1 MKQLKRHL
9 PEIEVDENDPF
20 LNCKLGRKS
29 IAPILA
35 DVVST
40 YGETGTVIAL
50 DGDWGTGKTTFVRM
64 WRRYLELKGF
74 PALYFNA
81 WECDFVE
88 DPLIAL
94 LGELKELR
102 ADDASFKK
110 VASVTTKVL
119 TTGAIELGKGLVKKL
134 TGADCDKIVDKTS
147 DVLEEEFSKA
157 LDQYKESK
165 ASLLDF
171 KSALQEYVAFNV
183 KDIEH
188 PVVFI
193 VDELDRCN
201 PTFAVK
207 TLERIKHLFDIPNLV
222 FVLATN
228 KKQLQYAIQGYYGSP
243 NLDGNAYLRRFI
255 DLEYTL
261 PRPDTDTFC
270 RYLFEQYEFS
280 EFFDSKERKE
290 YSFNESESDL
300 FLNMMAKTI
309 GKSSLSIR
317 SIDKIINHCRLALKG
332 FGNNQYVH
340 PDILITLCYMR
351 MVYPSDYSDIKE
363 GKLKMQELFDI
374 LEQHVY
380 NSFLL
385 SVDDKYQTTSKRQVS
400 FTIGKILLS
409 YNQNEHGIER
419 FEDFKPSKNDKEEM
433 VFPVRSSVIDNK
445 ELQNAL
451 NSYYNRINSVASTD
465 HIIKRIEITQS
476 IKH

>member
-9 PEIEVDENDPF
+9 PEIEVNEENPF
-20 LNCKLGRKS
+20 LNCKLGRKN

-64 WRRYLELKGF
+64 WRRYLELNGF

-94 LGELKELR
+94 VGELKELR
-102 ADDASFKK
+102 ADDPTFKK

-119 TTGAIELGKGLVKKL
+119 TTSAIEFGKGILKKF
-134 TGADCDKIVDKTS
+134 TGADYDIIVEKTT
-147 DVLEEEFSKA
+147 DVLEQEFTRALEQYSTSKA
-157 LDQYKESK
+157 TLAE
-165 ASLLDF
+165 F
-171 KSALQEYVAFNV
+171 KSALQEYVACNV

-188 PVVFI
+188 PVVI
-193 VDELDRCN
+193 IIDELDRCN

-228 KKQLQYAIQGYYGSP
+228 KEQLQYAVQGFYGSP

-255 DLEYTL
+255 DQEYSL
-261 PRPDTDTFC
+261 PTPDTETFC
-270 RYLFEQYEFS
+270 RYLFDQYEFS
-280 EFFDSKERKE
+280 DFFDSQSRKQ

-300 FLNMMAKTI
+300 FLNIMAKII
-309 GKSSLSIR
+309 GKSALSLR

-332 FGNNQYVH
+332 FSANQYVH
-340 PDILITLCYMR
+340 PDILITLCYVK
-351 MVYPSDYSDIKE
+351 MVYPEAYSDIKL
-363 GKLKMQELFDI
+363 GKFKMQDLLDV
-374 LEQHVY
+374 LETNVFSNYLRSIY
-380 NSFLL
+380 N
-385 SVDDKYQTTSKRQVS
+385 KYSSSKRQVA
-400 FTIGKILLS
+400 FTIGKMLIA
-409 YNQNEHGIER
+409 YNIGDDGIER
-419 FEDFKPSKNDKEEM
+419 FDDFKPTKGEKEEP
-433 VFPVRSSVIDNK
+433 VFPVESNVIDNK
-445 ELQNAL
+445 EVQEAL
-451 NSYYNRINSVASTD
+451 NYYYSSFNSVASID
-465 HIIKRIEITQS
+465 HIIKRIEITQP
-476 IKH
+476 IQY

>member
-40 YGETGTVIAL
+40 YGETGTVLAL
-50 DGDWGTGKTTFVRM
+50 DGDWGTGKTTFVKM
-64 WRRYLELKGF
+64 WKRYLELNGF

-110 VASVTTKVL
+110 VASVTTKVI

-171 KSALQEYVAFNV
+171 KLALQEYVAFNV

-207 TLERIKHLFDIPNLV
+207 TLERIKHPFDIPNLV

-228 KKQLQYAIQGYYGSP
+228 KEQLQYAVQGYYGSP

-255 DLEYTL
+255 DQEYSL
-261 PRPDTDTFC
+261 PTPDTETFC
-270 RYLFEQYEFS
+270 RYLFDQYEFS
-280 EFFDSKERKE
+280 DFFDSQSRKQ
-290 YSFNESESDL
+290 YSFNESECDL
-300 FLNMMAKTI
+300 FLNMMAKII
-309 GKSSLSIR
+309 GKSALSLR
-317 SIDKIINHCRLALKG
+317 SLDKIINHCRLALKG
-332 FGNNQYVH
+332 FSASQYVH
-340 PDILITLCYMR
+340 PDILITLCYMK
-351 MVYPSDYSDIKE
+351 MVFPEAYYDIKL
-363 GKLKMQELFDI
+363 GKFKMQNLLDV
-374 LEQHVY
+374 LEKKVFSNY
-380 NSFLL
+380 LG
-385 SVDDKYQTTSKRQVS
+385 SVDNKYSSSKRQVA
-400 FTIGKILLS
+400 FTIGKILIA
-409 YNQNEHGIER
+409 YNTGDGGIER
-419 FEDFKPSKNDKEEM
+419 FEDFKPTKDEKGES
-433 VFPVRSSVIDNK
+433 VFPVKSNVIDNK
-445 ELQNAL
+445 EMQEAL
-451 NSYYNRINSVASTD
+451 NCYHSGSNCVASTD
-465 HIIKRIEITQS
+465 HIIKRIEITQP
-476 IKH
+476 IQH

>member
-40 YGETGTVIAL
+40 YGETGTVLAL
-50 DGDWGTGKTTFVRM
+50 DGDWGTGKTTFVKM
-64 WRRYLELKGF
+64 WKRYLELNGF

-110 VASVTTKVL
+110 VASVTTKVI

-171 KSALQEYVAFNV
+171 KLALQEYVAFNV

-222 FVLATN
+222 LYLPLTKSSFSMLFKATMVVQILTAMLIYVVLLTRN
-228 KKQLQYAIQGYYGSP
+228 I
-243 NLDGNAYLRRFI
+243 
-255 DLEYTL
+255 
-261 PRPDTDTFC
+261 
-270 RYLFEQYEFS
+270 
-280 EFFDSKERKE
+280 
-290 YSFNESESDL
+290 L
-300 FLNMMAKTI
+300 FLLQTQK
-309 GKSSLSIR
+309 
-317 SIDKIINHCRLALKG
+317 H
-332 FGNNQYVH
+332 
-340 PDILITLCYMR
+340 
-351 MVYPSDYSDIKE
+351 
-363 GKLKMQELFDI
+363 
-374 LEQHVY
+374 
-380 NSFLL
+380 
-385 SVDDKYQTTSKRQVS
+385 SVDICSTNMNFQISLIVCR
-400 FTIGKILLS
+400 
-409 YNQNEHGIER
+409 E
-419 FEDFKPSKNDKEEM
+419 
-433 VFPVRSSVIDNK
+433 SSIH
-445 ELQNAL
+445 LMSQNAIC
-451 NSYYNRINSVASTD
+451 S
-465 HIIKRIEITQS
+465 
-476 IKH
+476 